1 MPDSAADVLE
11 VGRDE
16 AWPYFGEDEIAAVAD
31 VLRSGRVNQWTGTRV
46 KQFEQAMAKRI
57 GMPHA
62 IALANAPSDRSEKKA
77 APR

>member
-11 VGRDE
+11 VGGDE

-46 KQFEQAMAKRI
+46 KQFEQ
-57 GMPHA
+57 
-62 IALANAPSDRSEKKA
+62 
-77 APR
+77 